1 MPMRWVV
8 HDNGFRNLIAN
19 AANLDLAAPGV
30 KNIFHPPTISPV
42 RDCNQKS
49 IGHSKNIYR
58 RTVEPAR
65 FSASRRDYTESRQ
78 SSGEPDR
85 EPATCL
91 LQNLTR
97 RIGIDSNAKSAT
109 TDAATAITSIHAK
122 RTR

>member
-42 RDCNQKS
+42 RDSNQKS

-85 EPATCL
+85 EPVCEGAM
-91 LQNLTR
+91 
-97 RIGIDSNAKSAT
+97 KSCYLPFAEPNQK
-109 TDAATAITSIHAK
+109 D
-122 RTR
+122 RNR